1 MLSSAAISEIIDGLW
16 LSVTSLLNETNRLK
30 KHSRSQRDYDA
41 VISERVTPR
50 LVALDELIDWL
61 PTDRLSDTAQTRLAA
76 IRQGM
81 DQLKED
87 QHRQLDADLLKKR
100 NLDREEGRI
109 SRHRRF

>member
-1 MLSSAAISEIIDGLW
+1 MLSSVAINEIVDGLW

-81 DQLKED
+81 D
-87 QHRQLDADLLKKR
+87 RTKR
-100 NLDREEGRI
+100 RSASSIGC
-109 SRHRRF
+109 

>member
-1 MLSSAAISEIIDGLW
+1 MLSSVAINEIVDGLW